1 MQKNP
6 VNTPQVSTGFER
18 IEGVRTA
25 SLPIDLMVNAATEK
39 QNIGI
44 GYRDSVD
51 AETLQRSIFYIPGG
65 MLYVIFDSTENVSR
79 SQARKHATIALI
91 HAGLVK
97 GELIVRHLSRYLSC
111 RWSGH
116 A

>member
-1 MQKNP
+1 MPFHFDIDSETIQPGRELPMQKNP

-51 AETLQRSIFYIPGG
+51 A
-65 MLYVIFDSTENVSR
+65 
-79 SQARKHATIALI
+79 
-91 HAGLVK
+91 
-97 GELIVRHLSRYLSC
+97 
-111 RWSGH
+111 
-116 A
+116 